1 MHGLDKVLGLFW
13 QNTKRMD
20 DKRIATLSLPE
31 GVFESNNHEYLPD
44 GHVYHKLDVY
54 YPENTKE
61 NLPVII
67 DIHGG
72 GWMYGDKELNK
83 IYCLTLAKKGYVVF
97 NMSYRL
103 YPEVNV
109 RDQLWDI
116 SNALK
121 WIKDNLDSYPCQKDN
136 IFLTGDSAGGM
147 LTFFTAMISGS
158 DYLRE
163 CYDTVEHGLK
173 FNAIG
178 LTCPMLFMN
187 DGSTESLYC
196 RIMLGDNYQNE
207 KWANLV
213 NMDNLLPYADVPP
226 TFIMTS
232 SGDFLAKNQTKK
244 GVQFLKQ
251 IGADY
256 RFMDFAPFEGV
267 DLPHVFPVL
276 NPDTEISNRAIE
288 EMLSFF
294 KKHLNTRQTETV

>member
-1 MHGLDKVLGLFW
+1 MSAIDKALGLFW
-13 QNTKRMD
+13 LNTKRMD
-20 DKRIATLSLPE
+20 DNRIATLSIPE
-31 GVFESNNHEYLPD
+31 GVTESNNHEYLPD
-44 GHVYHKLDVY
+44 GHIHHKLDVY
-54 YPENTKE
+54 YPENTEGK
-61 NLPVII
+61 LPVII

-121 WIKDNLDSYPCQKDN
+121 WIKDNLKNFPCDENN

-147 LTFFTAMISGS
+147 LCFYTAMICGS

-163 CYDTVEHGLK
+163 KFDTVETGMS

-187 DGSTESLYC
+187 DGSKESYYC
-196 RIMLGDNYQNE
+196 RIMLGKNYKNE
-207 KWANLV
+207 KWGNLV
-213 NMDNLLPYADVPP
+213 NMDNLLPYGEVPP

-232 SGDFLAKNQTKK
+232 SGDFLARKHTRK
-244 GVQFLKQ
+244 GAELLGK

-256 RFMDFAPFEGV
+256 RFMDFAPFEGK

-276 NPDTEISNRAIE
+276 YPESEISQRANDA
-288 EMLSFF
+288 MCDFF
-294 KKHLNTRQTETV
+294 NKHSKENLTV